1 MIIPNIWKN
10 NPVMFFKPPT
20 RQGNIHQFSWLQIL
34 ITQLFGTQI
43 FTQLF
48 LLHPPEGSWEFRQW
62 FFAMWWKACSL
73 SNNSPKMDGMMD
85 AMIIRI
91 FDE

>member
-1 MIIPNIWKN
+1 MNIPNICKH
-10 NPVMFFKPPT
+10 NPVMFQT
-20 RQGNIHQFSWLQIL
+20 NHQPAKVIYTNFHIFSWLQIL

-48 LLHPPEGSWEFRQW
+48 LQHPPWRD
-62 FFAMWWKACSL
+62 
-73 SNNSPKMDGMMD
+73 SPKMDGMMD